1 MIYILEFNQPL
12 GNLENPRAQAR
23 YYVGWCKDGE
33 LDRRISEHQ
42 RGEGAA
48 ITRHAVA
55 SGIGFKVLLTLPGD
69 RHREKQIK
77 RQHNTPRFVQQ
88 QLRKQV
94 CNA

>member
-1 MIYILEFNQPL
+1 MIYILEFNRPL
-12 GNLENPRAQAR
+12 GNLANRRAQAR

-33 LDRRISEHQ
+33 LDRRISEHR

-48 ITRHAVA
+48 ITRYAVT
-55 SGIGFKVLLTLPGD
+55 SGISFNVVLTLPGD
-69 RHREKQIK
+69 RTVEKQIK